1 MYPHLDDST
10 HWSLPEV
17 LAHQG
22 RARADQTYVTMITGE
37 SLTYGHALAD
47 AQKVAGHF
55 AALGVTPGMR
65 VAFFLPNSLDF
76 VRVWLGLGWLGAVA
90 VPINTALTGE
100 FLAHQLR
107 SAHPA
112 LVVCHHEWQAIIEKV
127 RGGIAPPFR
136 VVVSGSAD
144 DGTSAREGDSRL
156 DAWRSATPYDGP
168 HPSYQDLACIMYTS
182 GTTGPSKGTLM
193 PHAHCYLFAR
203 GMMEA
208 ARLTEKDTF
217 YITMPLFHAN
227 GLFMQLYGTLLA
239 GGRAV
244 VRERFSASSWIPD
257 IREHG
262 CTVSTLIG
270 VMSHAITQQP
280 AGTGERDHGLRFICS
295 APNPPPHEAAFRERF
310 GVPTVISGFGM
321 TEVNIPL
328 YGRYEE
334 SRPGTCGFVLDRWF
348 EVEIVDPETD
358 QVMPRGEIGELV
370 VRPKVPFA
378 FMAGY
383 DGLPDKTVETW
394 RNFWFHTGDAGTMD
408 ASGCVVF
415 RDRIK
420 DCIRRRGEN
429 ISSFEVEAA
438 IGKVPGVAE
447 VAAFAVPAGGGEG
460 TEDEVM
466 LAIVAHP
473 GATLHPAAIVV
484 LADAVLPAFA
494 QPRFVEIVESLPK
507 TADRARA
514 EEQAARAGRHRRD
527 VGPQEHA
534 LTVPLS
540 LKPLSAGGRS
550 S

>member
-1 MYPHLDDST
+1 MYPHLDDSL

-22 RARADQTYVTMITGE
+22 RARAEQTFVSMVGGE
-37 SLTYGHALAD
+37 SLTYGQALAD
-47 AQKVAGHF
+47 AQKVAGLF
-55 AALGVTPGMR
+55 ATMGVTPGQR
-65 VAFFLPNSLDF
+65 VAIFLPNSLDF
-76 VRVWLGLGWLGAVA
+76 VRLWLGLGLLGAIA
-90 VPINTALTGE
+90 VPINNALTGD

-107 SAHPA
+107 AAHPVA
-112 LVVCHHEWQAIIEKV
+112 IVCHHEWQATIDEV
-127 RGGIAPPFR
+127 SASVSPELRLL
-136 VVVSGSAD
+136 VSGGAEASF
-144 DGTSAREGDSRL
+144 
-156 DAWRSATPYDGP
+156 DAWRGATPYDGP
-168 HPSYQDLACIMYTS
+168 HPGYQEIACIMYTS

-208 ARLTEKDTF
+208 TRLTEKDTF
-217 YITMPLFHAN
+217 YVTMPLFHAN
-227 GLFMQLYGTLLA
+227 GLLMQVYGTLLA

-244 VRERFSASSWIPD
+244 LRERFSASGWIRD

-262 CTVSTLIG
+262 CTVTNLIG
-270 VMSHAITQQP
+270 VMSHALTQQAP
-280 AGTGERDHGLRFICS
+280 APGDREHGLRLICS

-310 GVPTVISGFGM
+310 GVRAVIGGFGM
-321 TEVNIPL
+321 TEVNIPI
-328 YGRYEE
+328 YGRIEE
-334 SRPGTCGFVLDRWF
+334 SRPGTCGFVLERYF
-348 EVEIVDPETD
+348 EIAVVDPETD

-370 VRPKVPFA
+370 VRPKIPFA

-394 RNFWFHTGDAGTMD
+394 RNFWFHTGDAATMD
-408 ASGCVVF
+408 EGGCVTF

-438 IGKVPGVAE
+438 LGKLPGVAE

-473 GATLHPAAIVV
+473 GATLDPAEIAAK
-484 LADAVLPAFA
+484 ADAVLPAFA
-494 QPRFVEIVESLPK
+494 SPRFVEIVTSLPK
-507 TADRARA
+507 TPTERVQKNKLRQRGVTAATWDR
-514 EEQAARAGRHRRD
+514 
-527 VGPQEHA
+527 
-534 LTVPLS
+534 
-540 LKPLSAGGRS
+540 KRS
-550 S
+550 